1 MSGVD
6 SNTFQEIN
14 DRVDLLKYAS
24 QTIDMEK
31 RGEDWWGRCPKH
43 IDKTP
48 SFSITPS
55 KNYYYCFSCGRHGGI
70 VKFLMDFEDL
80 SYSQALKKAAR
91 LADMDENTLC
101 RSEVYSF
108 MVNTK
113 NMLAKKIVPKHRIL
127 SQYDFYNSRYIRKSA
142 KEWEEEGI
150 PPEVQ
155 DLFEIRIDK
164 RGNRIVYPVYD
175 SEGHLINVKGRTRY
189 PNYKEL
195 KIPKYVSYFRSGV
208 VDYMQGMNITL
219 PYIKEKNEI
228 IIFESIKSVM
238 KAYSWGYR
246 NSASAEKHSL
256 TDEQFK
262 LVLSL
267 RVNVVF
273 AYDSDVDY
281 RDRNGKVWRDIQKMK
296 MFTNVYIIEDRKKL
310 LGGKDAKN
318 SPVDV
323 SREVWEELY
332 NNKRKI
338 T

>member
-91 LADMDENTLC
+91 LADMNENTLC
-101 RSEVYSF
+101 KSEVYSF
-108 MVNTK
+108 MANMK
-113 NMLAKKIVPKHRIL
+113 NGLTKKIVPKHRIL
-127 SQYDFYNSRYIRKSA
+127 SQYDFYNSRYVRKSA

-175 SEGHLINVKGRTRY
+175 NDGHLINIKGRTRY

-281 RDRNGKVWRDIQKMK
+281 RDRDSKVWKDIQKMK

>member
-91 LADMDENTLC
+91 LADMNENTLC

-108 MVNTK
+108 MVNMK
-113 NMLAKKIVPKHRIL
+113 NGLAKKIVPKHRIL
-127 SQYDFYNSRYIRKSA
+127 SQHDFYNSRYVRKSA

-175 SEGHLINVKGRTRY
+175 NDGHLINIKGRTRY

-281 RDRNGKVWRDIQKMK
+281 RDRDSKVWKDIQKMK